1 MLNAPNPFS
10 PSAGWPSL
18 TSWRRELNGVGDFD
32 EVMEVVG
39 RAFKPHA
46 MTLRDPDRALNTHLY
61 SKNVGQISLHLLE
74 YGAEVKVEPDCF
86 EGFVLVEIPL
96 RGGGRY
102 RCGREVLD
110 GDTAHAVVMSPGK
123 PVHLDLAPSLSQL
136 IVKLDQRLIDRTCA
150 AHLGCQ
156 TREPV
161 SFDLGL
167 DLDGRAGRA
176 WMSTLRHAIEGS
188 ETFPELL
195 DNPIY
200 CAHIE
205 QMLIDA
211 LLYAHPHNL
220 SHRFALTRALPSVA
234 PAYVRRAVDYLEAH
248 AAEPVTVESLSE
260 AVGVSARA
268 LFNAF
273 RSTYDQTPMGYL
285 RELRLQRV
293 RDALLEGAPRAESLT
308 QLAMQWGFFHYGRFA
323 RYYGE
328 RFGER
333 PQDTLRRGRSDARTG
348 QANDRA
354 VTRN

>member
-1 MLNAPNPFS
+1 MLS
-10 PSAGWPSL
+10 PSVPFASSL
-18 TSWRRELNGVGDFD
+18 ERPNLDSWHRELNGAQDFD
-32 EVMEVVG
+32 QVTEVVG

-46 MTLRDPDRALNTHLY
+46 MTLRDPHRALNTHLY
-61 SKNVGQISLHLLE
+61 SKKVGQISLHLLE

-86 EGFVLVEIPL
+86 DGFVLVEIPL

-102 RCGREVLD
+102 RCGRESLD
-110 GDTAHAVVMSPGK
+110 GDTNHAVVMSPGK

-136 IVKLDQRLIDRTCA
+136 IVKLDQQLVDRTCA
-150 AHLGCQ
+150 AHLGYQ
-156 TREPV
+156 TRDPV

-167 DLDGRAGRA
+167 DLNGRAGRA
-176 WMSTLRHAIEGS
+176 WMSTLRHVIEGS

-195 DNPIY
+195 DNAIY

-211 LLYAHPHNL
+211 LLYAHPHSL

-234 PAYVRRAVDYLEAH
+234 PAYVRRAVDYLESH
-248 AAEPVTVESLSE
+248 AAEPITIETLAE

-273 RSTYDQTPMGYL
+273 RSTFDQTPMGYL
-285 RELRLQRV
+285 RELRLHRV
-293 RDALLEGAPRAESLT
+293 REALLAGAPQADNLT

-323 RYYGE
+323 QYYGE

-333 PQDTLRRGRSDARTG
+333 PQDTLRRARAG
-348 QANDRA
+348 ARGPAQ
-354 VTRN
+354 

>member
-1 MLNAPNPFS
+1 MLS
-10 PSAGWPSL
+10 PSVPFASNFERPSFN
-18 TSWRRELNGVGDFD
+18 SWRRELNGAQDFD
-32 EVMEVVG
+32 EVTEVVG

-61 SKNVGQISLHLLE
+61 SKKVGQISLHLLE

-86 EGFVLVEIPL
+86 DGFVLVEIPL

-102 RCGREVLD
+102 RCGRESLD
-110 GDTAHAVVMSPGK
+110 GDTSHAVVMSPGK
-123 PVHLDLAPSLSQL
+123 PVHLELAPSLSQL
-136 IVKLDQRLIDRTCA
+136 IVKLDQQLVDRTCA
-150 AHLGCQ
+150 AHLGYQ

-167 DLDGRAGRA
+167 DLNGRAGRA
-176 WMSTLRHAIEGS
+176 WMSTLRHVIEGC

-195 DNPIY
+195 DNAMY

-211 LLYAHPHNL
+211 LLYAHPHTL
-220 SHRFALTRALPSVA
+220 SHRFALTHALPSVA
-234 PAYVRRAVDYLEAH
+234 PAYVRRAVDYLESH
-248 AAEPVTVESLSE
+248 AAEAITIETLAQ

-273 RSTYDQTPMGYL
+273 RTTYDQTPMGYL
-285 RELRLQRV
+285 RELRLHRV
-293 RDALLEGAPRAESLT
+293 RESLLAGAPQADNLT

-323 RYYGE
+323 RYYAE

-333 PQDTLRRGRSDARTG
+333 PQDTLRRACSDARG
-348 QANDRA
+348 PAQ
-354 VTRN
+354 

>member
-1 MLNAPNPFS
+1 MLDSPNPFS
-10 PSAGWPSL
+10 ISTERPGLSHWH
-18 TSWRRELNGVGDFD
+18 RELSGATDFD
-32 EVMEVVG
+32 EVTEVVG

-46 MTLRDPDRALNTHLY
+46 MMLRDPDRALNTHLY
-61 SKNVGQISLHLLE
+61 SKKVGNISLHLLE
-74 YGAEVKVEPDCF
+74 YGAQVKVEPDCF

-96 RGGGRY
+96 RGAGRY
-102 RCGREVLD
+102 RCGREALD

-136 IVKLDQRLIDRTCA
+136 IVKVDQQLIDRTCA

-156 TREPV
+156 TRDSV

-195 DNPIY
+195 DNAIY
-200 CAHIE
+200 CTHIE

-211 LLYAHPHNL
+211 LLYAHPHNF

-234 PAYVRRAVDYLEAH
+234 PASVRRAVDYLETH
-248 AAEPVTVESLSE
+248 AAEPITIESLSE

-293 RDALLEGAPRAESLT
+293 REALLEGAPHAESLT

-323 RYYGE
+323 QYYGE

-348 QANDRA
+348 SPSDQAIK
-354 VTRN
+354 RN

>member
-1 MLNAPNPFS
+1 MLASHPHFASNAEQPGLNH
-10 PSAGWPSL
+10 WH
-18 TSWRRELNGVGDFD
+18 RELSGAQDFD
-32 EVMEVVG
+32 QVTEVVG

-61 SKNVGQISLHLLE
+61 SKKLGRISLHMLE
-74 YGAEVKVEPDCF
+74 YGAQVKVEPDCF

-102 RCGREVLD
+102 RCGRESLD

-136 IVKLDQRLIDRTCA
+136 IVKVDQQLIDRTCA

-156 TREPV
+156 AREPV

-167 DLDGRAGRA
+167 DLNGHAGRA
-176 WMSTLRHAIEGS
+176 WMSTLRHAIDGS

-195 DNPIY
+195 DNAIY

-220 SHRFALTRALPSVA
+220 SHRFALTHALPAVA

-248 AAEPVTVESLSE
+248 AAEPVTVESLAE

-285 RELRLQRV
+285 RELRLHRV
-293 RDALLEGAPRAESLT
+293 REALLEGAPHAESLT

-323 RYYGE
+323 QYYGE

-333 PQDTLRRGRSDARTG
+333 PQDTLRRSRADAGAPPRQPVKAG
-348 QANDRA
+348 
-354 VTRN
+354 

>member
-1 MLNAPNPFS
+1 MLN
-10 PSAGWPSL
+10 PSATFRSSFERPNFDGWH
-18 TSWRRELNGVGDFD
+18 RELSGAQDFD
-32 EVMEVVG
+32 LVMEVVG

-46 MTLRDPDRALNTHLY
+46 MTLRDPHRSLNTHLY
-61 SKNVGQISLHLLE
+61 SKRVGQISLHLLE

-86 EGFVLVEIPL
+86 DGFVLVEIPL
-96 RGGGRY
+96 HGGGRY
-102 RCGREVLD
+102 RCGRESLD
-110 GDTAHAVVMSPGK
+110 GDTGHAVVMSPGK

-136 IVKLDQRLIDRTCA
+136 IVKLDQQLVDRTCA
-150 AHLGCQ
+150 AHLGYQ

-167 DLDGRAGRA
+167 DLNGRAGRA
-176 WMSTLRHAIEGS
+176 WMSTLRHVIEGS

-195 DNPIY
+195 DNAIY

-211 LLYAHPHNL
+211 LLYAHPHTL
-220 SHRFALTRALPSVA
+220 SHRFTLTQATPAVA
-234 PAYVRRAVDYLEAH
+234 PAYVRRAVEYLETH
-248 AAEPVTVESLSE
+248 VAEAITIETLAD

-273 RSTYDQTPMGYL
+273 RNTYDQTPMGYL
-285 RELRLQRV
+285 RELRLHRV
-293 RDALLEGAPRAESLT
+293 REALLAGAPKAESLT

-323 RYYGE
+323 QYYGE

-333 PQDTLRRGRSDARTG
+333 PQDTLRRGRSGALG
-348 QANDRA
+348 PAQ
-354 VTRN
+354 

>member
-1 MLNAPNPFS
+1 MSNA
-10 PSAGWPSL
+10 
-18 TSWRRELNGVGDFD
+18 TDFD
-32 EVMEVVG
+32 EVTDVVG

-46 MTLRDPDRALNTHLY
+46 MTLRDPERALNTQLY
-61 SKNVGQISLHLLE
+61 SKKVGQISLHLLE

-102 RCGREVLD
+102 RCGRESLD

-167 DLDGRAGRA
+167 DLGGRAGRA

-195 DNPIY
+195 DNAIY

-211 LLYAHPHNL
+211 LLYAHPHNF
-220 SHRFALTRALPSVA
+220 SHRFALTHALPAVA
-234 PAYVRRAVDYLEAH
+234 PAYVRRAVEYLEAH
-248 AAEPVTVESLSE
+248 AAEPITIESL
-260 AVGVSARA
+260 AQAIGVSARA

-293 RDALLEGAPRAESLT
+293 HDALLEGTPHAETLT
-308 QLAMQWGFFHYGRFA
+308 QLAVQWGFFHYGRFA
-323 RYYGE
+323 RYYSE

-333 PQDTLRRGRSDARTG
+333 PQDTLRRSRTG
-348 QANDRA
+348 ASADRA
-354 VTRN
+354 VNPAVNPVVKRD